1 VKTFVY
7 RLYPSKAQAKLLEE
21 TRETCRRFY
30 NDCLAERK
38 EAFEREGRTVGRNE
52 QLRHVKERK
61 ATNPYAAKVHS
72 HILQV
77 VAADLDKA
85 FQAFF
90 RRVKAGETPGY
101 PRFKGRNRFDSF
113 GLKEYGNGF
122 KIDGRRLK
130 VSGIGRIVVRWHRP
144 LEGAVK
150 TVRIVKKAD
159 GWYACFSCDVEPNAL
174 PETGAAVGIDVG
186 VASLVTTSDGEKTP
200 HPGWYREGQR
210 KLRVLQR
217 SVARKRKG
225 GQNRRKAVAALSRY
239 HQRIGNRRKDF
250 LNNLAHELVER
261 YDVIGLEDLRIPSM
275 VRNRHLAKSILDAG
289 WGYLVAHLTHKAA
302 EAGREVVLVNPAYTS
317 KRCSRCGTIFEE
329 LPLAVRH
336 VSCSCGMSLDRD
348 QNAALNILKAALE
361 LLERAGR
368 ARWGR
373 TWPAAACVLQEA
385 APLSRLQSVTVVN

>member
-1 VKTFVY
+1 MKTFCF
-7 RLYPSKAQAKLLEE
+7 RLYPSKAQEKLLEE

-38 EAFEREGRTVGRNE
+38 EAYESEKRTVGTFE

-77 VAADLDKA
+77 VVADLDRA
-85 FQAFF
+85 FAAFF

-101 PRFKGRNRFDSF
+101 PRFKGRHRFDSF

-130 VSGIGRIVVRWHRP
+130 VSGIGRIPVRWHREI
-144 LEGAVK
+144 EGTVK
-150 TVRIVKKAD
+150 TVRIIKKAD
-159 GWYACFSCDVEPNAL
+159 GWYACFSCEVETMPL

-186 VASLVTTSDGEKTP
+186 VASLITTSDGEKTP
-200 HPGWYREGQR
+200 HPGWYRAEQR

-217 SVARKRKG
+217 SVARKKKG
-225 GQNRRKAVAALSRY
+225 GSNRRKAVVALKRH
-239 HQRIGNRRKDF
+239 HQQISNGRKDF
-250 LNNLAHELVER
+250 LNNLAHDLIQG
-261 YDVIGLEDLRIPSM
+261 YDVIALEDLRIPNM

-289 WGYLVAHLTHKAA
+289 WGYLVTHLTHKAA

-317 KRCSRCGTIFEE
+317 KTCSRCGAMFDGLT
-329 LPLAVRH
+329 LADRH
-336 VSCSCGMSLDRD
+336 VSCSCGLSLDRD
-348 QNAALNILKAALE
+348 HNAALNILHAALI
-361 LLERAGR
+361 LLGRAGR
-368 ARWGR
+368 ARWSI
-373 TWPAAACVLQEA
+373 TWPVAASVLQEA
-385 APLSRLQSVTVVN
+385 APL